1 MYKLPN
7 IPTENWEDGS
17 CWNDCGSSQVVWVTI
32 CRAPRTGGPIP
43 YLEYFLVVKVV
54 WSQCKCR
61 MCWKMFAVRKARTH
75 MIYSSWLHYCCTQSL
90 CRKRSS
96 VFLHKHK
103 TRSWDSCIARA
114 RTPWLWRKW
123 LSANIQNTDR
133 GAYNILYKCMI
144 YIYIHTHTMCFCPG
158 GCFRQQFAKTKLAST
173 ECFTFVLSVYIYYV
187 HHMISHYIYMHI
199 IYR

>member
-1 MYKLPN
+1 MLSKCTN
-7 IPTENWEDGS
+7 CPT
-17 CWNDCGSSQVVWVTI
+17 SQQRTGRMGHVETTAGQVKSFGWRF

-61 MCWKMFAVRKARTH
+61 MCWKMFAVWKARTH

-144 YIYIHTHTMCFCPG
+144 
-158 GCFRQQFAKTKLAST
+158 ST
-173 ECFTFVLSVYIYYV
+173 CTYNVFLSWRVFQTAV
-187 HHMISHYIYMHI
+187 CEN
-199 IYR
+199 